1 MEDPK
6 EIILKPARIYF
17 LGNYIIATLVT
28 IFLLL
33 LYLNFDMKFTLFPT
47 TQSDMIS
54 TLIILGIFGIAAAM
68 VEQPEWERFRIKFIV
83 TMNEVMEYKG
93 ILNKERVILP
103 YATVADIRVEKSV
116 MGRILNYGTLSVSS
130 FKAGSDMVMKGIRQP
145 EKIHVMIQNRV
156 NLIREGQLEMFGK
169 GKEPEETR
177 KLKATDS
184 IENLENRRKELLEL
198 VERTKQTFYNREID
212 EQQLAR
218 TVEKYQ
224 QEIMEIDVKLKKLSK

>member
-54 TLIILGIFGIAAAM
+54 TLIILGISGIAAAM

-93 ILNKERVILP
+93 ILSKERVILP

-198 VERTKQTFYNREID
+198 VEQTKQAFYNREID

>member
-1 MEDPK
+1 MEEPR
-6 EIILKPARIYF
+6 EVVLKTSRIYF
-17 LGNYIIATLVT
+17 LGNYIIAGL
-28 IFLLL
+28 IIILLLL
-33 LYLNFDMKFTLFPT
+33 LYFIFDMTFTLFPT
-47 TQSDMIS
+47 TQGELVS
-54 TLIILGIFGIAAAM
+54 TLILLGVFGIASAM
-68 VEQPEWERFRIKFIV
+68 IEQPEWERFRTRFIV

-93 ILNKERVILP
+93 ILSKERVILP

-130 FKAGSDMVMKGIRQP
+130 FKAGSDMVMKGIGSP

-156 NLIREGQLEMFGK
+156 NLIREGQLQMFGK
-169 GKEPEETR
+169 EKESEGTK
-177 KLKATDS
+177 KLKASDD
-184 IENLENRRKELLEL
+184 IEDLENRRKELLEL
-198 VERTKQTFYNREID
+198 VEQTKQTFYNREID